1 MNIEIGEKRK
11 ADNMTEME
19 IIKELFV
26 AASTKNEISV
36 ILAGNF
42 KVTGVIRLFDGEKIF
57 MGDNEIALSEIIGI
71 EHISD
76 SDNNSDPEED
86 SFIEADYSSFKLSY
100 VMVES
105 NKKGTL
111 EGIVFD
117 YRDGKLVLISDTNK
131 VVLPAEEIVR
141 IEKVDS
147 EDKEESSYLKTTEHD
162 LSGFEAAVLDANK
175 ELVDDYLSNPEKLV
189 AEGYTEEESARMARS
204 INVPLPWNDD
214 DTNRRYNQARRLLS
228 LERNRGNLAYK
239 LFSEFLHADRTPI
252 KLRSKAVN
260 SLIEILSYDRNDE
273 IRKVYEEYR
282 ELILHN
288 QTLCYGIVKACVNMG
303 LFDDARKIIDETG
316 NEAEYGDILLSLS
329 FYEKHRDYDFSNLP
343 GLDATDPKVGV
354 KEIRNLL
361 NLPDKISFMQLL
373 TQYIK
378 AERYESFFALLD
390 LFMPYA
396 KNDAHIVS
404 LVGECIKKDPN
415 STYLKKYLPEFTTLW
430 LDRELAIKYISIA
443 ENISENN
450 EKIEHLVHQ
459 CKKTCEYSAPN
470 ELESAIIQE
479 NYQLFDVLRGNDGII
494 ISMGYSPEELDN
506 IKKFDVD
513 TIKYGNKGAFERL
526 IAFEGNRNGVA
537 VSIAGS
543 EFLKNAAM
551 VGKQLFELLWN
562 EGNAELIYELYNYTE
577 YISNKL
583 ESEQIIYLKALLQ
596 INKKGEF
603 WDLTKDN
610 WLSLGLDK
618 EMLAFLQ
625 DIAIEHEQNELADL
639 VSLRV
644 EYGAFNE
651 LELALIEGNVPKVRS
666 LAINAEFLL
675 DAGYTSDEIKLI
687 QESVRQRIDFSS
699 SDNIGIAN
707 RLYTFQKNKNRTA
720 EFYYKLGIES
730 DELAAVGLFS
740 ILSSENRYYE
750 LCSLFEKHLSRNDL
764 DVSSYKEAYF
774 NALFFTEQYDK
785 LIEYWKDN
793 KDTLDVNPLFVLSAF
808 VESNNSIDLKEILSM
823 DYAVDQDTLET
834 AIHCIK

>member
-1 MNIEIGEKRK
+1 
-11 ADNMTEME
+11 MTEME

-494 ISMGYSPEELDN
+494 IS
-506 IKKFDVD
+506 
-513 TIKYGNKGAFERL
+513 
-526 IAFEGNRNGVA
+526 
-537 VSIAGS
+537 GS
-543 EFLKNAAM
+543 
-551 VGKQLFELLWN
+551 
-562 EGNAELIYELYNYTE
+562 
-577 YISNKL
+577 
-583 ESEQIIYLKALLQ
+583 
-596 INKKGEF
+596 
-603 WDLTKDN
+603 LTVK
-610 WLSLGLDK
+610 S
-618 EMLAFLQ
+618 
-625 DIAIEHEQNELADL
+625 H
-639 VSLRV
+639 
-644 EYGAFNE
+644 
-651 LELALIEGNVPKVRS
+651 
-666 LAINAEFLL
+666 
-675 DAGYTSDEIKLI
+675 
-687 QESVRQRIDFSS
+687 
-699 SDNIGIAN
+699 
-707 RLYTFQKNKNRTA
+707 
-720 EFYYKLGIES
+720 
-730 DELAAVGLFS
+730 
-740 ILSSENRYYE
+740 
-750 LCSLFEKHLSRNDL
+750 
-764 DVSSYKEAYF
+764 
-774 NALFFTEQYDK
+774 
-785 LIEYWKDN
+785 
-793 KDTLDVNPLFVLSAF
+793 
-808 VESNNSIDLKEILSM
+808 
-823 DYAVDQDTLET
+823 
-834 AIHCIK
+834 